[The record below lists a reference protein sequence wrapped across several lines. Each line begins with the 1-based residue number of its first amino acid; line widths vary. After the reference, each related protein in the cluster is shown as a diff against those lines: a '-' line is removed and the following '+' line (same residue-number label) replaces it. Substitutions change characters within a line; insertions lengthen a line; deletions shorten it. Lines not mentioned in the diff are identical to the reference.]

1 MYRFGWFYG
10 FFCLIVLA
18 TYTASLASFFVLSAA
33 PPASAGVD
41 DLRRD
46 GVPFAVVRGS
56 TAATFFDQPAYAARV
71 NMVQVGTFGEGM
83 LQVSIFSCFFC
94 FKKKKKVLL
103 EFEMVV
109 GLGLFLREFS
119 LNTLRINPPCD
130 NIVVGTSDIVGPS
143 LIGIGFSN
151 NVSSAFVSNVR
162 IAKELLFVCFM
173 NFVADFDCNF
183 ALAANRSY

>member
-94 FKKKKKVLL
+94 FKKKKK
-103 EFEMVV
+103 
-109 GLGLFLREFS
+109 
-119 LNTLRINPPCD
+119 
-130 NIVVGTSDIVGPS
+130 
-143 LIGIGFSN
+143 GIAGVRNGSWTG
-151 NVSSAFVSNVR
+151 FVSTRIQLEYFANQPPVR
-162 IAKELLFVCFM
+162 
-173 NFVADFDCNF
+173 
-183 ALAANRSY
+183 